1 MSDNSLVPSIPA
13 ANPAANPA
21 ATPAAA
27 PAATPAADTAP
38 AAIVRRACAEDAAS
52 FLVFML
58 GLSALSTRQRF
69 RGAAVAPMSM
79 SMATQLCTVDGA
91 RHQAWLAW
99 GSHGDSVA
107 VVGEARFE
115 VSVCGRNAKLAIAV
129 ADDWQGRGVGRALMN
144 ELLTAARAAG
154 VSDLHGEVLN
164 DNLRMQAFMRRHG
177 FDIDTFE
184 GGNAVRMTRI
194 LGAHSLNA
202 HSLNAH
208 SPSPTAARPMGWL
221 RSTLADFSTRRMRPA
236 RTHAD

>member
-1 MSDNSLVPSIPA
+1 MSVNSLVPIIPA
-13 ANPAANPA
+13 ATPA

-27 PAATPAADTAP
+27 PAAAPAADTAP

-79 SMATQLCTVDGA
+79 ATQLCTVDGA

-99 GSHGDSVA
+99 GSHCDSAA

-129 ADDWQGRGVGRALMN
+129 ADDWQGRGVGRALMD

-154 VSDLHGEVLN
+154 LSDLHGEVLN

-202 HSLNAH
+202 HSL
-208 SPSPTAARPMGWL
+208 SPSAARPLGWL